1 MPISELKLAKEL
13 IRRPSITP
21 KDAGA
26 INILAK
32 KLRSLGFK
40 CQLINFKNI
49 KNLYAKLGKSSPNFC
64 YAGHTDVVPPGNISD
79 WSVNPFKPTVK
90 NNKLIG
96 RGANDMKA
104 SIACFVAAVSRFKA
118 KNKKFNGS
126 ISLLITGD
134 EEGVAINGTK
144 RVVEY
149 LKRKRE
155 KINFCLVG
163 EPTNPNKLGEMIKI
177 GRRGSITGRLT
188 ITGTQGH
195 VAYPHRANN
204 PSNTIVNILKRIKET
219 KLDNGTKKVVKYLKR
234 KKEKINF
241 CLVGEPT
248 NPNKL
253 GEMIKIGRRGSITG
267 RLTVIGTQGHVA
279 YPHIA
284 NNPSNTLVKILK
296 KIKEVKLDKG
306 TKNFQPS
313 NLEITKINIDNHTDN
328 VIPGSANAVF
338 NIRYNDKHSSSSL
351 KRKLNKIFR
360 SITRKAKCKFNIKYE
375 VSGEAFLTKPNK
387 TTYMIQNTIKKITGI
402 KPKLSTAGG
411 TSDARFIRKIAPCL
425 EFGLVG
431 KTMHKIDESVP
442 LPDLKKLT
450 NIYLNILEN
459 YFK

>member
-21 KDAGA
+21 KDAGV
-26 INILAK
+26 INLLAK
-32 KLRSLGFK
+32 NLKSLGFK

-177 GRRGSITGRLT
+177 GRRGSMTGRLT
-188 ITGTQGH
+188 IIGTQGH

-204 PSNTIVNILKRIKET
+204 PSSTMVNILT
-219 KLDNGTKKVVKYLKR
+219 
-234 KKEKINF
+234 
-241 CLVGEPT
+241 
-248 NPNKL
+248 
-253 GEMIKIGRRGSITG
+253 
-267 RLTVIGTQGHVA
+267 
-279 YPHIA
+279 
-284 NNPSNTLVKILK
+284 
-296 KIKEVKLDKG
+296 KIKEIKLDKG
-306 TKNFQPS
+306 TKNFQAS
-313 NLEITKINIDNHTDN
+313 NLEITKINIDNNADN
-328 VIPGSANAVF
+328 VIPGSADTVF
-338 NIRYNDKHSSSSL
+338 NIRFNNKHSSSSL
-351 KRKLNKIFR
+351 KRKLNAIFK
-360 SITRKAKCKFNIKYE
+360 SITKKAKCKFRVRYE
-375 VSGEAFLTKPNK
+375 VSGESFLTKPNK

-442 LPDLKKLT
+442 VSDLKKLT
-450 NIYLNILEN
+450 NIYQRILEN
-459 YFK
+459 YFN